1 MDSLTARTLS
11 VVDLRTT
18 STSTWD
24 NNLPILSGRG
34 SSYAKARVASREAI
48 RVNAQTLRQAKS
60 LSVTST
66 SSKPTP
72 SCSLGEKYD
81 WRKPVTP
88 RNTSTMHLAFEEA
101 RSREWVAQVE
111 AAYADQKARGHKKE
125 WKNNSP
131 QETDADQKFRGHK
144 KKWKNNSPQETG
156 GLPLSS
162 IRHVPTRYGF
172 TSGRCTGP
180 LPSQTFQL
188 SLSEQQY
195 EIETLINARK
205 YWRYGDFL
213 QNRDSATV

>member
-1 MDSLTARTLS
+1 MDSITSRSLS
-11 VVDLRTT
+11 YVDLRRP
-18 STSTWD
+18 STWD
-24 NNLPILSGRG
+24 NNLPISGRG

-48 RVNAQTLRQAKS
+48 RVQAQTLRQSKS
-60 LSVTST
+60 HVATST
-66 SSKPTP
+66 SSKP

-88 RNTSTMHLAFEEA
+88 RNTSTVHLAFEEA
-101 RSREWVAQVE
+101 RSREWIAQVE
-111 AAYADQKARGHKKE
+111 AAYAEQKARGHKK
-125 WKNNSP
+125 WQYNSP
-131 QETDADQKFRGHK
+131 HEA
-144 KKWKNNSPQETG
+144 G

-162 IRHVPTRYGF
+162 VRHVPTRYGF

-195 EIETLINARK
+195 EIETIINSRK
-205 YWRYGDFL
+205 FWRFGDFL

>member
-11 VVDLRTT
+11 VVDLRST

-48 RVNAQTLRQAKS
+48 RANAQTLRQAKS

-66 SSKPTP
+66 SSKPT

-111 AAYADQKARGHKKE
+111 AAYADQKSRGHKKE

-131 QETDADQKFRGHK
+131 QEAG
-144 KKWKNNSPQETG
+144 S
-156 GLPLSS
+156 LPLSS

>member
-1 MDSLTARTLS
+1 MEFPKDSLTARTLS
-11 VVDLRTT
+11 VVDLRT
-18 STSTWD
+18 SSTWD

-34 SSYAKARVASREAI
+34 SSYAKARVASIEAI

-60 LSVTST
+60 HSVTST

-131 QETDADQKFRGHK
+131 QEA
-144 KKWKNNSPQETG
+144 G

-195 EIETLINARK
+195 DIETLINSRN